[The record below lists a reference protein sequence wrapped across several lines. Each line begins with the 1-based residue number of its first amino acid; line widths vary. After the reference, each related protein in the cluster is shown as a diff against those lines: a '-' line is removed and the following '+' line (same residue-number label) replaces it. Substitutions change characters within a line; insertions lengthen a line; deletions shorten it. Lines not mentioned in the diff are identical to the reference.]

1 MCDMTTKD
9 YGFRSLRLKKE
20 TLDRLR
26 ELKVAFEAS
35 RLESM
40 TNDVFIDNLI
50 RVVRSGAPEV
60 WEAYMKIQEKKS
72 V

>member
-20 TLDRLR
+20 MLDRLR

-50 RVVRSGAPEV
+50 GVVRSGAPEV
-60 WEAYMKIQEKKS
+60 WEAYMKIQEKKNA
-72 V
+72 

>member
-20 TLDRLR
+20 ALDRLR

-50 RVVRSGAPEV
+50 GVVRSGAPEV
-60 WEAYMKIQEKKS
+60 WEAYMKIQEKKN

>member
-1 MCDMTTKD
+1 MCDMATKD

-50 RVVRSGAPEV
+50 GVVRGGAPEV
-60 WEAYMKIQEKKS
+60 WEAYMKIQEKKNA
-72 V
+72 

>member
-1 MCDMTTKD
+1 MCDMATKD

-50 RVVRSGAPEV
+50 GVVRGGAPEV
-60 WEAYMKIQEKKS
+60 WEAYMKIQEKKN

>member
-1 MCDMTTKD
+1 MCDMTKKD

-50 RVVRSGAPEV
+50 GVVRSGASEV